1 MEQITGRASASC
13 KIVRPTPS
21 LPHRQRAFTRPHRK
35 RKRAPIKIGQRSPGK
50 NTKKSSPSITLAR
63 KLPRKRMPP
72 HRRPRL
78 LPRSARSPKARTA
91 ARRKRWRSSADERSL
106 QIYVY
111 NLESFTR
118 FMQSPPVSL
127 VFSRTAKKEQEEG
140 QGHGVRPCV
149 FDAELIFSVFHG
161 FYRVFSPRTLGSA
174 AEARPSKELL
184 PV

>member
-1 MEQITGRASASC
+1 MREPTGWQAQPTPLSPPALLMGNCQRRQRGAAQAEEEAARLVAETKKIASVLKTSPHFSPLREGDEASGNGEKKKVAFQRGRA
-13 KIVRPTPS
+13 
-21 LPHRQRAFTRPHRK
+21 
-35 RKRAPIKIGQRSPGK
+35 
-50 NTKKSSPSITLAR
+50 
-63 KLPRKRMPP
+63 
-72 HRRPRL
+72 
-78 LPRSARSPKARTA
+78 
-91 ARRKRWRSSADERSL
+91 SL

-140 QGHGVRPCV
+140 QGHGVRVSGRPPSVDV
-149 FDAELIFSVFHG
+149 FAYFTG
-161 FYRVFSPRTLGSA
+161 FYPVFRLDTLGSA